1 MNRDFG
7 GAAGARQADLGLPVR
22 ANDGRVDVAMAID
35 LRAAEETD
43 FDPTVL
49 EEQLKHIRHAAH
61 HQRARDERR
70 IADRHRQALR
80 YRADRARFI
89 DQHEVG
95 RMGAQRQIAC
105 EVR

>member
-7 GAAGARQADLGLPVR
+7 RAAGARKAHLGLPVR
-22 ANDGRVDVAMAID
+22 ANDGRIDIAMAID

-49 EEQLKHIRHAAH
+49 QEQLKYIRHATH

-70 IADRHRQALR
+70 IADRHRQALG
-80 YRADRARFI
+80 YRADRA
-89 DQHEVG
+89 
-95 RMGAQRQIAC
+95 
-105 EVR
+105 